1 MSDSETREKRIRDRV
16 QKAKN
21 SAAQYESVITN
32 KEVSATLLGL
42 AKNLLGD
49 VESFLLPRA
58 LKPEHPAF
66 SDMWFKVAEFQ
77 LAQAEEQIRQVGILV
92 TKFGGNIEIVG
103 GSGGTRFIP
112 ARTIR
117 GRSGRGGR

>member
-1 MSDSETREKRIRDRV
+1 MSDSEARAKRIRDRS

-21 SAAQYESVITN
+21 SVAQYESVITN
-32 KEVSATLLGL
+32 KEVSAALLGV

-49 VESFLLPRA
+49 VESFLLPYA

-103 GSGGTRFIP
+103 GGSGSRIIP
-112 ARTIR
+112 AQTIM
-117 GRSGRGGR
+117 GRGGRGGR

>member
-1 MSDSETREKRIRDRV
+1 MSDSEARAKRIRDRS
-16 QKAKN
+16 QRAD
-21 SAAQYESVITN
+21 SLLARYESVITN
-32 KEVSATLLGL
+32 KEVSATLLGV

-58 LKPEHPAF
+58 LKPEHADF
-66 SDMWFKVAEFQ
+66 SDMWFKAAEFQ

-103 GSGGTRFIP
+103 GSGGSRFVP
-112 ARTIR
+112 DRTIM
-117 GRSGRGGR
+117 GRGGRGGR